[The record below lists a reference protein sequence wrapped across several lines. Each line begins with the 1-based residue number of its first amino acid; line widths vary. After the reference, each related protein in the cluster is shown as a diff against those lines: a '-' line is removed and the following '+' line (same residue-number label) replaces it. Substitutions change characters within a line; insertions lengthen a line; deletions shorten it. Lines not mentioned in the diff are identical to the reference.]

1 MENLPIAK
9 KTRNTIIAIIIG
21 MMVIVA
27 AILISIIMQFNL
39 VENLVMSWILTTL
52 YALIAFFLIDPT
64 VQITPVKVVEKPIY
78 QKVIEK
84 IQIPVENRIVEVVDR
99 PIIQPIQIPVENRIV
114 EVVDRPIIQPIQI
127 PVENRIVEVVEK
139 EVIKEIKVPVEKI
152 VYKTIEKERKKLN
165 IPKFQFI
172 GSTQTKT
179 YHKRSC
185 KFARML
191 KNKYKLH
198 SNSQDFFAGKHY
210 KACRT
215 CIDKSKRQHRIHNK
229 NNKKIINIITPK
241 KQNYKEQ
248 KEHYEVCDKVQ
259 FKPKGYDQDF
269 IKRENY
275 QSCLV

>member
-84 IQIPVENRIVEVVDR
+84 
-99 PIIQPIQIPVENRIV
+99 IQIPVENRIV